1 MNLYILQGKE
11 EKQNSFGK
19 MVKHQVRTYVVAE
32 SEEIAKSLVSFNV
45 DHIRIE
51 ASTEKE
57 QFPRQ
62 NLIIQK

>member
-19 MVKHQVRTYVVAE
+19 MIQHQIRTYVVAE
-32 SEEIAKSLVSFNV
+32 SEEIAKSLVNFKV

-51 ASTEKE
+51 ASTEKD

-62 NLIIQK
+62 NLIMQK